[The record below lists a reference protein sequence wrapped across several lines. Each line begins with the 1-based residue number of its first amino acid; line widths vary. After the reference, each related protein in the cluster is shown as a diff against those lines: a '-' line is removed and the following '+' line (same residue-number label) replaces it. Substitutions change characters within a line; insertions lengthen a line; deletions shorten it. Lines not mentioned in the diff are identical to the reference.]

1 MVSMHEIP
9 SGSGPVRKQ
18 AVLSRPVTWNAE
30 RHPKGSVSGVGI
42 NFTVVPALL
51 YFPGVSLSEFHT
63 DGWAIWA
70 LTLSGKIRVLLCAGI
85 AQSAPGPEDISARTK
100 PGPGKWFLMVLRW
113 GPGEGLGVRPQVL
126 QTNCGVR
133 ANPACARDRSLTIL
147 FVY

>member
-1 MVSMHEIP
+1 MHEIL

-85 AQSAPGPEDISARTK
+85 AQSAPGRRTSAR
-100 PGPGKWFLMVLRW
+100 G
-113 GPGEGLGVRPQVL
+113 QS
-126 QTNCGVR
+126 
-133 ANPACARDRSLTIL
+133 PAPASG
-147 FVY
+147 F